1 MVTVV
6 VLAALV
12 IALCWLLFGGR
23 DSALEP
29 TAHRKVTDAIDYA
42 ELEQAEREVQ
52 DADHA
57 DGVRD
62 WGPGA
67 TPPPAA

>member
-1 MVTVV
+1 MVTAV

-12 IALCWLLFGGR
+12 IALCWFLFGGR
-23 DSALEP
+23 DSAPEP
-29 TAHRKVTDAIDYA
+29 TTHRKVTDAIDYA

-52 DADHA
+52 DADDA

-67 TPPPAA
+67 TRPPVA